1 MTRGRPARCEGVTST
16 RRISSILA
24 VAAAFSCLGGA
35 AAGTASAADA
45 TGPLGPKINPIS
57 ELDSLATTG
66 IPEESRGRFP
76 GIAGQ
81 LNGLDRLNELGQ
93 LHQLTDQAAP
103 VTGLL
108 PAVST

>member
-1 MTRGRPARCEGVTST
+1 MTST